1 MRNSDKLFADVMSA
15 IKAHNLWTI
24 AEVPCFVG
32 ISRPTIYNHFPSGS
46 ERLAAIQ
53 AALDENRM
61 KSRVSLRAAMFKKKD
76 PSCLIALY
84 KMIATPDERKALASH
99 FIETSTDKLKPI
111 EVHVIDPKKEEKQE
125 KKEKK

>member
-1 MRNSDKLFADVMSA
+1 MKDPDKLFADVMEA
-15 IKAHNLWTI
+15 VKIHNIWNI
-24 AEVPCFVG
+24 SEIPNFVG
-32 ISRPTIYNHFPSGS
+32 ISRPTLYNHFPLGS
-46 ERLAAIQ
+46 ERMSAINE
-53 AALDENRM
+53 ALENNKM

-99 FIETSTDKLKPI
+99 FIETSTDKLKPLEI
-111 EVHVIDPKKEEKQE
+111 HVIDPKKDGKEE